1 MSEFVV
7 KYINQSVQAKERLHE
22 IVADIDRAIDACKSC
37 LASGNKLLFVG
48 NGGSAADA
56 QHLAAEFV
64 GRYEKNR
71 KPLPALALTTDTSAI
86 TCIANDYD
94 FASIFE
100 RQIIALGNR
109 GDVLIA
115 ISTSGNSPNIL
126 RSIEVAKQKHIK
138 VIGFSGKGGGQMAP
152 LCDVNIIVPS
162 NKTSHIQEA
171 HIAIGHMI
179 CEAIDQSI
187 SQE

>member
-1 MSEFVV
+1 MSEFVTN
-7 KYINQSVQAKERLHE
+7 YIKQSAEAKAKLLE
-22 IVADIDRAIDACKSC
+22 IASDIEKAISACKAC
-37 LASGNKLLFVG
+37 IASGRKILFIG

-71 KPLPALALTTDTSAI
+71 PPLPAIALTTDTSAL

-94 FASIFE
+94 FASVFD
-100 RQIIALGNR
+100 RQVEALTEE
-109 GDVLIA
+109 GDILIA
-115 ISTSGNSPNIL
+115 ISTSGNSPNVLQAIKK
-126 RSIEVAKQKHIK
+126 AKFKK
-138 VIGFSGKGGGQMAP
+138 ATVIGFTGKGGGQMSSE
-152 LCDVNIIVPS
+152 CDICLTVPS

-179 CEAIDQSI
+179 CEAVDHDS
-187 SQE
+187 SGV